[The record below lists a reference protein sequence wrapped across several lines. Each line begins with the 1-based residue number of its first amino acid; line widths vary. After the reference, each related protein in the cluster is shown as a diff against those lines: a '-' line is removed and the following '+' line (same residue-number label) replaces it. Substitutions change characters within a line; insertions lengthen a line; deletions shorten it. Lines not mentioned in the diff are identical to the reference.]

1 MEKQRGLR
9 ILAAVVLI
17 LALFTACT
25 SKAAKAV
32 EKVELGQKYLTE
44 LNYTE
49 AVASFTE
56 AIGLDPE
63 NIPAYMGRAEAYVG
77 LKQYDDAKADY
88 TTAIEKTAD
97 QPYTQAEAYVGRA
110 EVNELTTA
118 NKDALADY
126 EAASTALDTVD
137 VEKIT
142 DVTEQ
147 MLEALKIKIYNACA
161 RLKAFFGQNEAAAA
175 DYTSALNSLDKLP
188 EDTDVLDV
196 KATKVVS
203 YTGRADAN
211 AAQEKY
217 EEVLPDYDALITLG
231 EDKTAERDAILAAG
245 SLAKSKAG
253 DLHSSDSWL
262 DEVNHADYA
271 ASVQLTA
278 AQSILK
284 QAAELAQADGAK
296 AYDKIKETL
305 STDEAKAA
313 MQSLLARG
321 YQLRYYD
328 ANGKMLAVYANET
341 AWVDVNAEEN
351 GTITAEALTVA
362 DPSAEDIGA
371 VSLSKLY
378 VYYGGCEGRSR
389 EGEGLW
395 FILNPGK
402 KDLTAESYT
411 WKNDKPEGDF
421 KQKEEPKPVAAM
433 ESGTSA
439 AQGKTHNWKT
449 VFDAGTYS
457 VSCQEGGTTVA
468 YAIKFSDA
476 YKAQFAEAPNAS
488 ALIALYAQDKIG
500 KAKLSNPISR
510 VEETQNFIYI
520 YVPKGT
526 TMTDQRT
533 GYSGPV
539 VFGNESAGD
548 LGMIFREEDE

>member
-1 MEKQRGLR
+1 MKKQRGLR

-88 TTAIEKTAD
+88 TTAIEKTTD

-118 NKDALADY
+118 NEDALADY

-161 RLKAFFGQNEAAAA
+161 RLRAFFGQNEAAAA

-231 EDKTAERDAILAAG
+231 EDKAADRDAILSAM

-262 DEVNHADYA
+262 DEVNHTDYA
-271 ASVQLTA
+271 ASIQLTNA
-278 AQSILK
+278 ESVLK
-284 QAAELAQADGAK
+284 QAAELAQADGVK

-305 STDEAKAA
+305 STDDAKAA
-313 MQSLLARG
+313 MQNLLARG

-341 AWVDVNAEEN
+341 AWADVNMEEN
-351 GTITAEALTVA
+351 GTITAEALTAA

-378 VYYGGCEGRSR
+378 VYYGGCKGRSR

-488 ALIALYAQDKIG
+488 ALIALYAQDKNG

-539 VFGNESAGD
+539 IFGNESDGD
-548 LGMIFREEDE
+548 LGMIFREENE